1 MGTTI
6 KNNIKLNVIFG
17 NKKKLIEIEQTAKYK
32 DFIFKIFSEFS
43 FFTPISTPDIK
54 NSICDNFKKNLY
66 ITFVSKHIVEKNWE
80 EMKKV
85 LYPEAT
91 IFVSNKLKGGGLVP
105 PIVVVLAIIAILSA
119 ISGPVK
125 IILNTIIKIG
135 EIIVA
140 LAQLLFQMLQIIPL
154 IFDPPKFIDDILFG
168 ITWGINNLFSKVIAS
183 MNTEKEED
191 PNSESGTFGVS
202 EENQKLYT
210 CADPTLG
217 MILLLVVCPP
227 LAIFYKLGI
236 EGMVSAII
244 CGVLCV
250 KLYYF
255 PGLLFA
261 ILHVLC

>member
-1 MGTTI
+1 MYSKTI
-6 KNNIKLNVIFG
+6 LIITSRFPFPLEKGDKLRIYHQIKYLSRYNSIHLVSLNTESKIPEISIKELNKYCEKIHIINMFIKL
-17 NKKKLIEIEQTAKYK
+17 
-32 DFIFKIFSEFS
+32 
-43 FFTPISTPDIK
+43 
-54 NSICDNFKKNLY
+54 
-66 ITFVSKHIVEKNWE
+66 
-80 EMKKV
+80 
-85 LYPEAT
+85 
-91 IFVSNKLKGGGLVP
+91 
-105 PIVVVLAIIAILSA
+105 
-119 ISGPVK
+119 GP
-125 IILNTIIKIG
+125 
-135 EIIVA
+135 IIVTFA
-140 LAQLLFQMLQIIPL
+140 KLFVNIFEIIPL
-154 IFDPPKFIDDILFG
+154 IFDPPTFINDILFG

-183 MNTEKEED
+183 MNTEKEKD

>member
-1 MGTTI
+1 MCSIILFCFILLSMLKVKFLDKVVEIDNTKFIDITQLNSII
-6 KNNIKLNVIFG
+6 KYRFRLNSKSFILITRNSKLVSNNL
-17 NKKKLIEIEQTAKYK
+17 L
-32 DFIFKIFSEFS
+32 
-43 FFTPISTPDIK
+43 K
-54 NSICDNFKKNLY
+54 NSYESDSDLEIDV
-66 ITFVSKHIVEKNWE
+66 II
-80 EMKKV
+80 
-85 LYPEAT
+85 P
-91 IFVSNKLKGGGLVP
+91 LKGGF
-105 PIVVVLAIIAILSA
+105 IIDSLLNMLWGIINMFIKL
-119 ISGPVK
+119 GP
-125 IILNTIIKIG
+125 
-135 EIIVA
+135 IIVTFA
-140 LAQLLFQMLQIIPL
+140 KLFVNIFEIIPL
-154 IFDPPKFIDDILFG
+154 IFDPPTFINDILFG
-168 ITWGINNLFSKVIAS
+168 ITWGINNLFSKIIAS
-183 MNTEKEED
+183 MNTEKEKD

-236 EGMVSAII
+236 EGLVSAII

>member
-1 MGTTI
+1 MCSIILFCFILLSMLKVKFLDKVVEIDDRYLKNITI
-6 KNNIKLNVIFG
+6 DELKEIII
-17 NKKKLIEIEQTAKYK
+17 KKLDLPLSKNEIFLKSLDGISLINNNSIDKISEIEVNT
-32 DFIFKIFSEFS
+32 
-43 FFTPISTPDIK
+43 
-54 NSICDNFKKNLY
+54 
-66 ITFVSKHIVEKNWE
+66 
-80 EMKKV
+80 
-85 LYPEAT
+85 
-91 IFVSNKLKGGGLVP
+91 KLKGGFGVA
-105 PIVVVLAIIAILSA
+105 IFVAIII
-119 ISGPVK
+119 PVLLMGK
-125 IILNTIIKIG
+125 SFLRIG
-135 EIIVA
+135 EILVKFIE
-140 LAQLLFQMLQIIPL
+140 LFVSVMQIIPL
-154 IFDPPKFIDDILFG
+154 IFDPPRFIDDILFG

-236 EGMVSAII
+236 EGLVSAII